1 MIGLLCGRYFF
12 VSEIIKRYLN
22 ISGGQMNLLDSKVH
36 DRILEK
42 KKRLDSHRPL
52 PQSTVRKIQQQMEAE
67 YIYNSNAIEGNTLK
81 LRETQLILEKGI
93 TIQGKSL
100 REHLEV
106 RNHPQAIKYIERITK
121 RSLKEQDIVTLHQIA
136 MKSIEDD
143 AGRYRTTEVR
153 IGGADLIPPPAYEIP
168 QLIGQL
174 VGWYN
179 QNPDELRPIELASL
193 LHHRLVH
200 IHPFHDGNGRVA
212 RLLMNL
218 TLIRNGY
225 PLAVI
230 LNVDRKKYYDTLK
243 RADNKD
249 PVSFV
254 NFVAAA
260 AERSLDL
267 YLRALEPTTEKN
279 KLLTLKEASKGSPY
293 SQEYLSLLARRRRI
307 AAVKI
312 GRKWMITK
320 AAIQQY
326 LEEIE
331 TKSSR

>member
-1 MIGLLCGRYFF
+1 MAT
-12 VSEIIKRYLN
+12 
-22 ISGGQMNLLDSKVH
+22 NLIDSKVH

-42 KKRLDSHRPL
+42 KKRLDSYRPL
-52 PQSTVRKIQQQMEAE
+52 PPSIVRKIQQQMKIE

-81 LRETQLILEKGI
+81 LRETQLILEEGI

-106 RNHPQAIKYIERITK
+106 RNHPKAITYVEKITK
-121 RSLKEQDIVTLHQIA
+121 RSLREQDILTLHQIM
-136 MKSIEDD
+136 MKSIADD

-153 IGGADLIPPPAYEIP
+153 IGGADFIPPPAYEISH
-168 QLIGQL
+168 LTKEL
-174 VGWYN
+174 VDWYN
-179 QNPDELRPIELASL
+179 QNSDELRPIELAAL
-193 LHHRLVH
+193 LHHRFVY
-200 IHPFHDGNGRVA
+200 IHPFHDGNGRLA

-218 TLIRNGY
+218 TLIRKGY
-225 PLAVI
+225 PFAVI
-230 LNVDRKKYYDTLK
+230 LNVDRKKYYTALG

-249 PVSFV
+249 PIPFV
-254 NFVAAA
+254 NFIAAA

-267 YLRALEPTTEKN
+267 YLRVLEPTTEKS
-279 KLLTLKEASKGSPY
+279 KLLTLGEASKGSPY